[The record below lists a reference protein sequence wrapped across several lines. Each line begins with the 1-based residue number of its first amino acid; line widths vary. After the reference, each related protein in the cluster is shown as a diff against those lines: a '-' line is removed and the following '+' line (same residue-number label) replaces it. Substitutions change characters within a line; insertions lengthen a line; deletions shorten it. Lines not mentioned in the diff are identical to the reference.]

1 VAEEVAGEHKWSST
15 ERHILEPR
23 ISDLARSLGLKAR
36 LLNRDMQVR
45 LKRIPDA
52 ADYAAAF
59 QVFLDQF
66 NQKHTVADSQ
76 ADGFKE

>member
-1 VAEEVAGEHKWSST
+1 
-15 ERHILEPR
+15 
-23 ISDLARSLGLKAR
+23 
-36 LLNRDMQVR
+36 MQVR

-59 QVFLDQF
+59 QVFLDRF